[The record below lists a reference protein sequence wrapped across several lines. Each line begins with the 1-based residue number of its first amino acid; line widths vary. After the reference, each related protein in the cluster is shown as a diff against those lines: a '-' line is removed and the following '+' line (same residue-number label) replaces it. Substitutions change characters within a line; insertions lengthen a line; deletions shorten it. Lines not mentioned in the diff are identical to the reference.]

1 MLTTQLKVKKLYY
14 KSIFQPFACITLTGF
29 PQGQG
34 SQGES
39 GKKFLFRKSQ
49 GKSWKMSSLENGQG
63 K

>member
-1 MLTTQLKVKKLYY
+1 MGEIFVCFHIPLQL
-14 KSIFQPFACITLTGF
+14 
-29 PQGQG
+29 QGSHRVREVRE